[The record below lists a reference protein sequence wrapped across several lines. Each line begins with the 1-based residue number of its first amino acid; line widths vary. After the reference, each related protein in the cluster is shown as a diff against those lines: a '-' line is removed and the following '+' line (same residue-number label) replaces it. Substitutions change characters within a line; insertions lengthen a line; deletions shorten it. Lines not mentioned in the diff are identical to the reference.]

1 MQDGRSRPDSI
12 LCLWG
17 IYESSLRFT
26 LSLES
31 FVRYS
36 CVPVARACTSWP
48 NPAMVLHPPRLMTI
62 IKPMMNSTI
71 QCPIVRGSASRNLSV
86 RLAIFLAC
94 FFILKSISLCV
105 CVMSREFYKLE
116 QHSDLW
122 MTNYYLA
129 VSFSCSSIYSST
141 SASIIR
147 QRSSSFSFISSSKV
161 RSSIRLLQFIRKSRQ
176 GDRGWFV
183 RRKYT

>member
-1 MQDGRSRPDSI
+1 MGNCVPVKSVNSIAHWFVHSSTFVCWIWDHDSWMIWTMLKSGMQDGRSRPDSI

-48 NPAMVLHPPRLMTI
+48 NPAMVLHPPRLTTI

-105 CVMSREFYKLE
+105 
-116 QHSDLW
+116 
-122 MTNYYLA
+122 
-129 VSFSCSSIYSST
+129 
-141 SASIIR
+141 
-147 QRSSSFSFISSSKV
+147 
-161 RSSIRLLQFIRKSRQ
+161 
-176 GDRGWFV
+176 
-183 RRKYT
+183 